1 MSQSTRSHESV
12 GGGGA
17 VRPATVARSLL
28 DLPTEFRWHEPVPNE
43 AVTGITLDS
52 RQVMSGDLYCA
63 LAGANV
69 HGADYADQAIG
80 AGAAVILTDQIGAAR
95 VRSTWP
101 DFPLLVADNPRAMVG
116 ELASWVYGYPSESMK
131 IIGITGTDG
140 KTTTAMLA
148 EAGLQ
153 AAGFSTGLIG
163 TIATRIGNEEMPS
176 VRTTPEAPELQA
188 LLAVMLERGVTAVV
202 MEVSSHA
209 LALGRVSG
217 IRFDLAIFTNL
228 GHDHLDFHKSQEEYF
243 SVKARLFTSE
253 FSQAALVCVDDTW
266 GKRLASTAEIP
277 TQTYSVA
284 MDGDGHTAESTP
296 DWSVSGLTIES
307 VGWRFVVAGPTGS
320 APGGCQLPG
329 LFNVRNALAAIAAV
343 SGVGASL
350 ELACRGVASCQGV
363 PGRMQAIAAQTGVA
377 VLVDY
382 AHTPDAVTRALGV
395 GRELA
400 QHRGG
405 RVVALVGCGGDRDA
419 AKRPMMGESAARMA
433 DVVIIT
439 DDNPRSED
447 PQTIRQEMMTGVQRV
462 PESERA
468 QVLEIA
474 GREKALQELV
484 RLALP
489 ADVALALGKGHE
501 TTQEINGQRFDLD
514 DRVVLAAAVAGGRE

>member
-1 MSQSTRSHESV
+1 VAAGCSTRH
-12 GGGGA
+12 GC
-17 VRPATVARSLL
+17 RSLL

-329 LFNVRNALAAIAAV
+329 LFNVRNALARLPLFRV
-343 SGVGASL
+343 SGL
-350 ELACRGVASCQGV
+350 RWNW
-363 PGRMQAIAAQTGVA
+363 RVA
-377 VLVDY
+377 VLPP
-382 AHTPDAVTRALGV
+382 ARECQGACRRLPLRQALQSWLTTRTHRTPSLAPSASGANWRSIVVGGLWRWSVAVVIVTR
-395 GRELA
+395 
-400 QHRGG
+400 Q
-405 RVVALVGCGGDRDA
+405 
-419 AKRPMMGESAARMA
+419 SAR
-433 DVVIIT
+433 
-439 DDNPRSED
+439 
-447 PQTIRQEMMTGVQRV
+447 
-462 PESERA
+462 
-468 QVLEIA
+468 
-474 GREKALQELV
+474 
-484 RLALP
+484 
-489 ADVALALGKGHE
+489 
-501 TTQEINGQRFDLD
+501 
-514 DRVVLAAAVAGGRE
+514 